1 MVYDKDRADNV
12 LVIGLLLSGIKTG
25 DIEVTEK
32 GAHNKDDK
40 CFIDA
45 LKFRPYDE
53 ELGKIVDFYIIC
65 CSKEGEDED
74 PDVFLPNDLV
84 GPENLSVVKELYT
97 EIHKKQKENKIKDKW
112 HKYFMDKLK
121 KKSTGE

>member
-1 MVYDKDRADNV
+1 MVYDKDRADSV
-12 LVIGLLLSGIKTG
+12 LLIGLLISGIKSG
-25 DIEVTEK
+25 DMEVTEK
-32 GAHNKDDK
+32 GAYNKDDK

-53 ELGKIVDFYIIC
+53 ELGKVVDYYIIC
-65 CSKEGEDED
+65 CSREGEDEN
-74 PDVFLPNDLV
+74 PDVFLPKDLV

-97 EIHKKQKENKIKDKW
+97 EIKKRQKEKKIKDKW

-121 KKSTGE
+121 KGRKCE